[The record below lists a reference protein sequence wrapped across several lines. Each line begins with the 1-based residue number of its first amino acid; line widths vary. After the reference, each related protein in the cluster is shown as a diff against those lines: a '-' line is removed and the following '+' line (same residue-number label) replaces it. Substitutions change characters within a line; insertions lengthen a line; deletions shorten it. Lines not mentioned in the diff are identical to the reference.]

1 MLQEFRRHI
10 FHDEPARLAIILVC
24 TRTLLFRAFSIIAF
38 HPATRVKSEISRQC
52 LKQKSN
58 QCSGVLLVRLL
69 PKLERSVWDV

>member
-10 FHDEPARLAIILVC
+10 SHDEPARLALILVC

-58 QCSGVLLVRLL
+58 QCSGVPAGKTP
-69 PKLERSVWDV
+69 PKA